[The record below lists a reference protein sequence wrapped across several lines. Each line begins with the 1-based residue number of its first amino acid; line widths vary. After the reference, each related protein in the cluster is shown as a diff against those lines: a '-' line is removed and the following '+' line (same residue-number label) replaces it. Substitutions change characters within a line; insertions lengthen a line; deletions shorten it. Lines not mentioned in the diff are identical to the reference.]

1 MSLGITI
8 PKHPHKKDELGEI
21 KYPRPLKSRKD
32 FNKVTT
38 NCMSLNLFT
47 HMSTHRTILDRHF
60 FSEERGDRY
69 FAAQFPLPS
78 LANLSNLIVIRELG
92 ERDLW

>member
-1 MSLGITI
+1 MSMGMTI
-8 PKHPHKKDELGEI
+8 PKHPHKKDELGK

-32 FNKVTT
+32 FNKKVTT
-38 NCMSLNLFT
+38 NCMSLNLLT
-47 HMSTHRTILDRHF
+47 HMSTHRTIIDRNF
-60 FSEERGDRY
+60 FTDERGDRY

-78 LANLSNLIVIRELG
+78 LANLSKLIVIRELS